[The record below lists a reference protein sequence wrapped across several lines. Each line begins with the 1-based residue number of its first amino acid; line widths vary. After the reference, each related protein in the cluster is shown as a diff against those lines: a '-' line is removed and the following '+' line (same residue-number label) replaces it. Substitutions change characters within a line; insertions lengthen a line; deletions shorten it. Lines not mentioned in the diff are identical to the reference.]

1 MGAVN
6 LHAMHVMGSTQFHT
20 FPAASSWVL
29 SIMKRASAAKSR
41 PNKRTQIWDEPV
53 NTPERDQHLHDWGWA
68 PVAARCICDS
78 CGCVCWLRF
87 REEVGPVHYNCVVEG
102 CDGEACHAPEPR
114 MQDAQSP
121 PAESPP
127 AQEPRSRMEDDAES
141 PPAGQP
147 EPLLQPTTPVA
158 AMRKSSEPSTPLS
171 AGSIP
176 IFSRAEVPG
185 TGTET
190 DLFPCDVNM
199 KLRRLF
205 PCPGRPETDDE
216 AADALELDGAA
227 SRADALELDEAADA
241 LELDGA
247 NTDLGDLDLDTL
259 DDSQVAMLMGELADA
274 VSECPSPLNTVE

>member
-1 MGAVN
+1 M
-6 LHAMHVMGSTQFHT
+6 S
-20 FPAASSWVL
+20 
-29 SIMKRASAAKSR
+29 KRASAAKSR
-41 PNKRTQIWDEPV
+41 PNKRTQIWDEPM

-114 MQDAQSP
+114 MQDA
-121 PAESPP
+121 ESPP

-171 AGSIP
+171 AFEQRFLSFAEQRTFKCQHAGSIP

-190 DLFPCDVNM
+190 DLFPCDVYM
-199 KLRRLF
+199 SD
-205 PCPGRPETDDE
+205 GDADDE

-247 NTDLGDLDLDTL
+247 STGLGDLDLDTL
-259 DDSQVAMLMGELADA
+259 DESQVAMLMGELADA

>member
-1 MGAVN
+1 
-6 LHAMHVMGSTQFHT
+6 
-20 FPAASSWVL
+20 
-29 SIMKRASAAKSR
+29 
-41 PNKRTQIWDEPV
+41 
-53 NTPERDQHLHDWGWA
+53 
-68 PVAARCICDS
+68 
-78 CGCVCWLRF
+78 
-87 REEVGPVHYNCVVEG
+87 
-102 CDGEACHAPEPR
+102 
-114 MQDAQSP
+114 
-121 PAESPP
+121 
-127 AQEPRSRMEDDAES
+127 MEDDAES

-190 DLFPCDVNM
+190 DLFPCDVYM
-199 KLRRLF
+199 SD
-205 PCPGRPETDDE
+205 GDADDE

-247 NTDLGDLDLDTL
+247 STGLGDLDLDTL
-259 DDSQVAMLMGELADA
+259 DESQVATLMGELADA